1 MAWDFAAQIHA
12 LTGFDADSTSDTDTG
27 EDFNVMATQWLTDAA
42 KEIINILP
50 PNLLKFCTSEVSFTS
65 AAVGSEDEI
74 LNTAKVLSV
83 FAGNY
88 EARQIPSTF
97 KHKANDANAIE
108 HATTTDPVF
117 YIENSKI
124 NVLPASLT
132 CKYEE
137 VQYPTVTYDMSTIT
151 SILLTGVTATA
162 ADPTVFTKSSHG
174 LVDGDIVKLSGF
186 NEMTEINGMVGTVNQ
201 LNSSTFEVN
210 GVAADPAETTGGR
223 VEKVNGNFPDE
234 AEYLVVL
241 KAAITAT
248 EFQAAIEEDPELYLP
263 IIQNLKQD
271 YMQGLQAIGAMQSQ
285 PQPQPQQAGR

>member
-12 LTGFDADSTSDTDTG
+12 LTGFDADSATDTEAG

-42 KEIINILP
+42 KEIINVLP
-50 PNLLKFCTSEVSFTS
+50 PHLLKFCTSSVSFTS
-65 AAVGSEDEI
+65 AAVGSEAEV

-108 HATTTDPVF
+108 YATTTDPVF

-124 NVLPASLT
+124 NVLPASLS
-132 CKYEE
+132 CSYEE

-162 ADPTVFTKSSHG
+162 ADPTVFSKTSHG

-186 NEMTEINGMVGTVNQ
+186 SEMTEINGMVGTVDQQDPN
-201 LNSSTFEVN
+201 TFHIN
-210 GVAADPAETTGGR
+210 GVSADPAETTGGR

-241 KAAITAT
+241 KAAIIAA
-248 EFQAAIEEDPELYLP
+248 EYQASAEEDPELYLP

-271 YMQGLQAIGAMQSQ
+271 YMQGLQVLGVPMAQAQ
-285 PQPQPQQAGR
+285 QQAGR